1 VSTDNFGGASTG
13 ITYNTQ
19 TGTYVRVGPLVFV
32 QIRLILTSKGTA
44 TGSTT
49 ITGMPFTF
57 ATDAQAINVA
67 NASNMS
73 GYVPS
78 FGYASS
84 GSTTLNLSYSTTTGT
99 AALSDVNFTNTSVI
113 ILSGVYNMGSLI

>member
-1 VSTDNFGGASTG
+1 M
-13 ITYNTQ
+13 
-19 TGTYVRVGPLVFV
+19 
-32 QIRLILTSKGTA
+32 TSKGTA
-44 TGSTT
+44 TGSAI
-49 ITGMPFTF
+49 ITGLPFTF

-78 FGYASS
+78 SGYASVAS
-84 GSTTLNLSYSTTTGT
+84 NALNLSYSATTGT